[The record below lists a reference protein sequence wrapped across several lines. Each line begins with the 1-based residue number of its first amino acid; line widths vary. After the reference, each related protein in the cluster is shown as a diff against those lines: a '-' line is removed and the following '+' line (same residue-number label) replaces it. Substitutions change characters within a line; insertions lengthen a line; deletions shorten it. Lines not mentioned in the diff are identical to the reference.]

1 MIKLVSVSAAALLFC
16 STAMAQDMSAQPPS
30 QGTDA
35 QTGTTTPDM
44 GPTTPDSGTMSPD
57 TGTATPMPDGS
68 TSDPSMPQGST
79 ATPDAT
85 TPMPDGSTS
94 SPTMQDGTMG
104 NPTDT
109 TGNVTPPPPTT
120 PKDYPLCSK
129 TVQDS
134 CMNPSEAPKG
144 KKRR

>member
-1 MIKLVSVSAAALLFC
+1 MRISDWSSDVC
-16 STAMAQDMSAQPPS
+16 SSDLY
-30 QGTDA
+30 G
-35 QTGTTTPDM
+35 
-44 GPTTPDSGTMSPD
+44 PDSGTMSPD
-57 TGTATPMPDGS
+57 RGTATPMPDGS

-79 ATPDAT
+79 TTPDAT

-129 TVQDS
+129 TVQYS
-134 CMNPSEAPKG
+134 CMNPSEAPK
-144 KKRR
+144 RSEEHTSELQSLMRTSYA

>member
-1 MIKLVSVSAAALLFC
+1 
-16 STAMAQDMSAQPPS
+16 
-30 QGTDA
+30 
-35 QTGTTTPDM
+35 
-44 GPTTPDSGTMSPD
+44 
-57 TGTATPMPDGS
+57 
-68 TSDPSMPQGST
+68 MPQGST
-79 ATPDAT
+79 TTPNAT

-120 PKDYPLCSK
+120 PKEYPLCSK

-144 KKRR
+144 KKRRYFSGLAPSRCRRALQQSTAFSTSNTLTDTVSRRCVSMRIHVEGLQ